1 MSQCPFRIGLDV
13 GVGCHDGMDVGAKQY
28 GGCLGG
34 VGRWVKD
41 DLESGGAIMGC
52 IEEFFRVENFNKNMM
67 KSINTISLFC
77 ILKSVIKFNL
87 FLLCQ
92 S

>member
-1 MSQCPFRIGLDV
+1 MHIFNT
-13 GVGCHDGMDVGAKQY
+13 
-28 GGCLGG
+28 
-34 VGRWVKD
+34 
-41 DLESGGAIMGC
+41 GC
-52 IEEFFRVENFNKNMM
+52 IEGFFKAENCNKYMM
-67 KSINTISLFC
+67 KSIKTISLFC